1 MTPLAHSRTCPPW
14 HSRHH
19 GAGREPPIGR
29 HGGDTV
35 TDPREDR
42 HVTRTRGLRRGA
54 LCARE
59 GRPFVGPAGGVLDRA
74 LGEAGIDPEGTYVTN
89 AVKHFT
95 FEPARRG
102 KRRIHKAPDL
112 KEIRACKP
120 WLAEELRLV
129 APEVVVALGATAGK
143 ALFGSSFRVG
153 KQRGLALPLPA
164 LDGSGEGGGTLVAT
178 IHPSAVLRAAD
189 EERVAMYAGLVAD
202 LKVAARLLG

>member
-1 MTPLAHSRTCPPW
+1 MGCWTGPSGRRASTP
-14 HSRHH
+14 
-19 GAGREPPIGR
+19 G
-29 HGGDTV
+29 
-35 TDPREDR
+35 
-42 HVTRTRGLRRGA
+42 
-54 LCARE
+54 
-59 GRPFVGPAGGVLDRA
+59 
-74 LGEAGIDPEGTYVTN
+74 GTYVTN
-89 AVKHFT
+89 AVKHFK
-95 FEPARRG
+95 FEPAQRG

-164 LDGSGEGGGTLVAT
+164 LDGSGEGEGTLVAT
-178 IHPSAVLRAAD
+178 IHPSAVLRADD
-189 EERVAMYAGLVAD
+189 EERAAMYAGLVAD